1 MKQFNGNTSYLCMRR
16 ASLCVCVC
24 VCVIVYG
31 NYVSVRL
38 LTPICDRCRSYCFVR
53 FCARRRRDRR
63 HIYKYF
69 ALCYIFI
76 FFSKKKQNNLYD
88 TCVPHSPE
96 NGEEKR
102 RGREERRR
110 KKEIDDDFNLHKK
123 LIRERS
129 VKV

>member
-1 MKQFNGNTSYLCMRR
+1 MYFKFLNMCGGVC
-16 ASLCVCVC
+16 ACVCCVLTAKDRTKEKNFLSRTQMITTNKQCETVQRQYVIFMHATCVSVCLC

-76 FFSKKKQNNLYD
+76 FFSKKK
-88 TCVPHSPE
+88 T
-96 NGEEKR
+96 K
-102 RGREERRR
+102 
-110 KKEIDDDFNLHKK
+110 
-123 LIRERS
+123 
-129 VKV
+129 